1 MDNQARTRT
10 KSKKPPARPELE
22 PISYEEIMANAGMSG
37 FVSFLDAPDPPVA
50 SKPADPPDAP
60 VVTPS
65 DTVPTPNT
73 VEDTVTVQQRK
84 LSTVHESTSV
94 QKLSTVQVTP
104 SDTVPTP
111 DTVEDTATV
120 QQRKSTTVDKSISAQ
135 ETSTVQIKPI
145 QDSRRWKVKRAHG
158 VEDGHSLAEQE
169 VYRTLW
175 KVGAPE
181 GDDPEANR
189 TIRIG
194 YDRLAG
200 LVRLSWVTVK
210 ANLRSLEKKLAIEV
224 VAAEDSANRE
234 GKQYR
239 VYSTSTILERR
250 QSAGLLWVRRTRGVE
265 LLTDASG
272 AAPVERVAPS

>member
-37 FVSFLDAPDPPVA
+37 FVSFLDAPEPETVA
-50 SKPADPPDAP
+50 STPAIAPTVPDIVVADTVTELDTVKGIATVQRHKP
-60 VVTPS
+60 VTVQETAAVEETY
-65 DTVPTPNT
+65 TVPT
-73 VEDTVTVQQRK
+73 Q
-84 LSTVHESTSV
+84 
-94 QKLSTVQVTP
+94 
-104 SDTVPTP
+104 
-111 DTVEDTATV
+111 AF
-120 QQRKSTTVDKSISAQ
+120 
-135 ETSTVQIKPI
+135 
-145 QDSRRWKVKRAHG
+145 QDSRRWRVKRAHV

-194 YDRLAG
+194 YDRLAR

-239 VYSTSTILERR
+239 VYSNAAIWARR
-250 QSAGLLWVRRTRGVE
+250 QSAGLVWVRRTRGVE
-265 LLTDASG
+265 LLTD
-272 AAPVERVAPS
+272 VLQHRT

>member
-37 FVSFLDAPDPPVA
+37 FVSFLDAPEPQTAA
-50 SKPADPPDAP
+50 SKPADAP
-60 VVTPS
+60 ALPAAAIS
-65 DTVPTPNT
+65 DTVS
-73 VEDTVTVQQRK
+73 E
-84 LSTVHESTSV
+84 
-94 QKLSTVQVTP
+94 
-104 SDTVPTP
+104 SDTVK
-111 DTVEDTATV
+111 ETATV
-120 QQRKSTTVDKSISAQ
+120 QQRKAA
-135 ETSTVQIKPI
+135 TVQKVASVQQIYTVPV
-145 QDSRRWKVKRAHG
+145 QPAHDSRRSRVKRAQV

-181 GDDPEANR
+181 GDDPEASR
-189 TIRIG
+189 TVRIG

-210 ANLRSLEKKLAIEV
+210 ANLRSLEKKLSIEV

-239 VYSTSTILERR
+239 VYSNAAIWARR

-265 LLTDASG
+265 LLADPSG
-272 AAPVERVAPS
+272 ATPVEQTAASQFPHRT

>member
-1 MDNQARTRT
+1 
-10 KSKKPPARPELE
+10 
-22 PISYEEIMANAGMSG
+22 MANAGMSG

-50 SKPADPPDAP
+50 LKPADPPDAP

-84 LSTVHESTSV
+84 WSTVHESTSV
-94 QKLSTVQVTP
+94 QPIYTVQVMP
-104 SDTVPTP
+104 S

-120 QQRKSTTVDKSISAQ
+120 QQRKS
-135 ETSTVQIKPI
+135 STVQKPSTVQVQSS
-145 QDSRRWKVKRAHG
+145 QDSRRWRVKRTHG

-175 KVGAPE
+175 KAGAPE

-194 YDRLAG
+194 YDRLAS

-239 VYSTSTILERR
+239 VYSAAAIWERR

-265 LLTDASG
+265 LLA
-272 AAPVERVAPS
+272 EPSQSLYRT

>member
-1 MDNQARTRT
+1 
-10 KSKKPPARPELE
+10 
-22 PISYEEIMANAGMSG
+22 MANAGMSG
-37 FVSFLDAPDPPVA
+37 FVSFLDAPEPEAPGSKVA
-50 SKPADPPDAP
+50 DAP
-60 VVTPS
+60 GLPDVIVS
-65 DTVPTPNT
+65 DTVAESGT
-73 VEDTVTVQQRK
+73 VK
-84 LSTVHESTSV
+84 G
-94 QKLSTVQVTP
+94 
-104 SDTVPTP
+104 
-111 DTVEDTATV
+111 TATV
-120 QQRKSTTVDKSISAQ
+120 QQHKPTTVQQIAAVQ
-135 ETSTVQIKPI
+135 ESSTVPVQPF
-145 QDSRRWKVKRAHG
+145 QDGRRWKVKRARG

-175 KVGAPE
+175 RVGAPE

-239 VYSTSTILERR
+239 VYSHAAIWARR

-265 LLTDASG
+265 LLADVST
-272 AAPVERVAPS
+272 PYLKVTR

>member
-1 MDNQARTRT
+1 MG
-10 KSKKPPARPELE
+10 
-22 PISYEEIMANAGMSG
+22 NAGMSG
-37 FVSFLDAPDPPVA
+37 FVSFLDAAESEPVTTKLA
-50 SKPADPPDAP
+50 DAP
-60 VVTPS
+60 VPPDVIAS
-65 DTVPTPNT
+65 DTVIDPGT
-73 VEDTVTVQQRK
+73 VQETTSVQQRK
-84 LSTVHESTSV
+84 
-94 QKLSTVQVTP
+94 
-104 SDTVPTP
+104 
-111 DTVEDTATV
+111 
-120 QQRKSTTVDKSISAQ
+120 
-135 ETSTVQIKPI
+135 TSTVYQSVTVEKTYTVPVPSF
-145 QDSRRWKVKRAHG
+145 QDGRRWRVKRALG

-189 TIRIG
+189 TVRIG
-194 YDRLAG
+194 YDRLAS

-239 VYSTSTILERR
+239 VYSTAAIWARR

-265 LLTDASG
+265 LLADASG
-272 AAPVERVAPS
+272 GAFPISHRT

>member
-1 MDNQARTRT
+1 MDNQARIRT

-37 FVSFLDAPDPPVA
+37 FVSFLDAPESAPVV
-50 SKPADPPDAP
+50 SKPADALSLPE
-60 VVTPS
+60 VTVSNTVTEP
-65 DTVPTPNT
+65 DTVKRI
-73 VEDTVTVQQRK
+73 VTVQQRK
-84 LSTVHESTSV
+84 SVTVSEPVSV
-94 QKLSTVQVTP
+94 QETY
-104 SDTVPTP
+104 TVPI
-111 DTVEDTATV
+111 
-120 QQRKSTTVDKSISAQ
+120 QSL
-135 ETSTVQIKPI
+135 
-145 QDSRRWKVKRAHG
+145 QDSRRWKVKRVHG

-181 GDDPEANR
+181 GDHPAANR

-194 YDRLAG
+194 YDRLAA

-239 VYSTSTILERR
+239 VYSTAAIWERR

-265 LLTDASG
+265 LLADASG
-272 AAPVERVAPS
+272 DSAVERVARSQFPHRT

>member
-37 FVSFLDAPDPPVA
+37 FVSFLDAPESEPVA
-50 SKPADPPDAP
+50 SKPADPPALP
-60 VVTPS
+60 GVTIS
-65 DTVPTPNT
+65 DTVA
-73 VEDTVTVQQRK
+73 E
-84 LSTVHESTSV
+84 
-94 QKLSTVQVTP
+94 
-104 SDTVPTP
+104 P
-111 DTVEDTATV
+111 DTVKETTTV
-120 QQRKSTTVDKSISAQ
+120 QRRKLD
-135 ETSTVQIKPI
+135 TVQEPSAVEQTYTVPV
-145 QDSRRWKVKRAHG
+145 QDNRRWRVKRTHG

-181 GDDPEANR
+181 GDDPESNR

-239 VYSTSTILERR
+239 VYSNAAIWARR

-265 LLTDASG
+265 LLADASG
-272 AAPVERVAPS
+272 ATPVERAAPSQFPHRT

>member
-1 MDNQARTRT
+1 
-10 KSKKPPARPELE
+10 
-22 PISYEEIMANAGMSG
+22 MANAGMSG
-37 FVSFLDAPDPPVA
+37 FVSFLDAPEPEAA
-50 SKPADPPDAP
+50 SIPAAASTVPDIA
-60 VVTPS
+60 VS
-65 DTVPTPNT
+65 DTVS
-73 VEDTVTVQQRK
+73 ELDTVK
-84 LSTVHESTSV
+84 GI
-94 QKLSTVQVTP
+94 
-104 SDTVPTP
+104 
-111 DTVEDTATV
+111 ATV
-120 QQRKSTTVDKSISAQ
+120 QRRKPATVQ
-135 ETSTVQIKPI
+135 ETVAVKELYTVPPSSF
-145 QDSRRWKVKRAHG
+145 QDSRRWKVKRANG

-175 KVGAPE
+175 KVSTPE

-194 YDRLAG
+194 YDRLAH

-239 VYSTSTILERR
+239 IYSNTAIWARR

-265 LLTDASG
+265 LLADVSIPYLKVT
-272 AAPVERVAPS
+272 R

>member
-1 MDNQARTRT
+1 
-10 KSKKPPARPELE
+10 
-22 PISYEEIMANAGMSG
+22 MANAGMSG

-50 SKPADPPDAP
+50 SKLADTPDAP

-65 DTVPTPNT
+65 NTVPTPNT

-84 LSTVHESTSV
+84 WSTVHESTSV
-94 QKLSTVQVTP
+94 QPIYTVQVMP
-104 SDTVPTP
+104 S

-120 QQRKSTTVDKSISAQ
+120 QQRKSSTVHEPTSVQK
-135 ETSTVQIKPI
+135 TSTVQVQSS
-145 QDSRRWKVKRAHG
+145 QDSRRWRVKRTHG

-169 VYRTLW
+169 IYRTLW
-175 KVGAPE
+175 KAGAPE

-189 TIRIG
+189 IIRIG
-194 YDRLAG
+194 YDRLAS

-239 VYSTSTILERR
+239 VYSAAAIWERR

-265 LLTDASG
+265 LLA
-272 AAPVERVAPS
+272 EPSQSLT

>member
-1 MDNQARTRT
+1 
-10 KSKKPPARPELE
+10 
-22 PISYEEIMANAGMSG
+22 MANAGMSG
-37 FVSFLDAPDPPVA
+37 FVSFLDAPEPEAAGFIRTDAAVA
-50 SKPADPPDAP
+50 PEL
-60 VVTPS
+60 VVS
-65 DTVPTPNT
+65 DTVR
-73 VEDTVTVQQRK
+73 ELDTVAK
-84 LSTVHESTSV
+84 
-94 QKLSTVQVTP
+94 
-104 SDTVPTP
+104 SDTVK
-111 DTVEDTATV
+111 ETATV
-120 QQRKSTTVDKSISAQ
+120 QQRKPATVQRIISV
-135 ETSTVQIKPI
+135 EEPYTVPTHSTVPAQTF
-145 QDSRRWKVKRAHG
+145 QDARRWKVKRTRG

-175 KVGAPE
+175 KVGVPE

-200 LVRLSWVTVK
+200 MVRLSWVTVK

-239 VYSTSTILERR
+239 VYSSASIWARR

-265 LLTDASG
+265 LLAAESG
-272 AAPVERVAPS
+272 TAPTEPAAVSEIPTPYLKVTR

>member
-1 MDNQARTRT
+1 MDNQAKTRT
-10 KSKKPPARPELE
+10 KSKKPPVRPELE
-22 PISYEEIMANAGMSG
+22 RISYEEIVANAGMSG
-37 FVSFLDAPDPPVA
+37 FVSFLDAPEPEPAVP
-50 SKPADPPDAP
+50 KPAD
-60 VVTPS
+60 TPESPITAVS
-65 DTVPTPNT
+65 DTVL
-73 VEDTVTVQQRK
+73 K
-84 LSTVHESTSV
+84 
-94 QKLSTVQVTP
+94 
-104 SDTVPTP
+104 SDTVK
-111 DTVEDTATV
+111 DTATV
-120 QQRKSTTVDKSISAQ
+120 QQRKSTTVQQPDPLPKAY
-135 ETSTVQIKPI
+135 TVQPQPL
-145 QDSRRWKVKRAHG
+145 QDIRRWRVKRAHV

-181 GDDPEANR
+181 GENPEANR

-239 VYSTSTILERR
+239 VYSTAAIWERR
-250 QSAGLLWVRRTRGVE
+250 QSAGLMWVRRTRGVE
-265 LLTDASG
+265 LLT
-272 AAPVERVAPS
+272 EPSQSPHRT

>member
-1 MDNQARTRT
+1 
-10 KSKKPPARPELE
+10 
-22 PISYEEIMANAGMSG
+22 MANAGMSG
-37 FVSFLDAPDPPVA
+37 FVSFLDAPE
-50 SKPADPPDAP
+50 SKPPAP
-60 VVTPS
+60 KPVDTPGSSITDVS
-65 DTVPTPNT
+65 DTVVKPAT
-73 VEDTVTVQQRK
+73 VK
-84 LSTVHESTSV
+84 
-94 QKLSTVQVTP
+94 
-104 SDTVPTP
+104 
-111 DTVEDTATV
+111 DTATV
-120 QQRKSTTVDKSISAQ
+120 QQRKFTVYKSAPVPETYTVRAQ
-135 ETSTVQIKPI
+135 SS
-145 QDSRRWKVKRAHG
+145 QDNRRWKVKRAYV

-181 GDDPEANR
+181 EDNPEANR

-194 YDRLAG
+194 YDRLAA

-239 VYSTSTILERR
+239 VYSTAAILERR

-265 LLTDASG
+265 LLADASG
-272 AAPVERVAPS
+272 AAPEERVPS

>member
-1 MDNQARTRT
+1 
-10 KSKKPPARPELE
+10 
-22 PISYEEIMANAGMSG
+22 MANAGMSG
-37 FVSFLDAPDPPVA
+37 FVSFLDAPESETA
-50 SKPADPPDAP
+50 SKTVGALALPAAA
-60 VVTPS
+60 VSHTVTES
-65 DTVPTPNT
+65 DTVKGIAT
-73 VEDTVTVQQRK
+73 VQRRKPPTVQQN
-84 LSTVHESTSV
+84 TAVEETY
-94 QKLSTVQVTP
+94 
-104 SDTVPTP
+104 TVPLKSFQ
-111 DTVEDTATV
+111 DT
-120 QQRKSTTVDKSISAQ
+120 
-135 ETSTVQIKPI
+135 
-145 QDSRRWKVKRAHG
+145 RRWRVKRTRG

-175 KVGAPE
+175 KVGVPE

-239 VYSTSTILERR
+239 VYSNAAIWARR
-250 QSAGLLWVRRTRGVE
+250 ESAGLLWVRRTRGVE
-265 LLTDASG
+265 LLADASG
-272 AAPVERVAPS
+272 GFIDTRAR

>member
-37 FVSFLDAPDPPVA
+37 FVSFLDAPEPQAAA
-50 SKPADPPDAP
+50 SKPADAP
-60 VVTPS
+60 ALPTAAVS
-65 DTVPTPNT
+65 DTVS
-73 VEDTVTVQQRK
+73 E
-84 LSTVHESTSV
+84 
-94 QKLSTVQVTP
+94 
-104 SDTVPTP
+104 SDTVK
-111 DTVEDTATV
+111 ETATV
-120 QQRKSTTVDKSISAQ
+120 QQSKAGTVQKGASVQ
-135 ETSTVQIKPI
+135 ETYTVPSQPTH
-145 QDSRRWKVKRAHG
+145 DSRRSRVKRAHV

-175 KVGAPE
+175 KAGTPE

-194 YDRLAG
+194 YDRLAA

-210 ANLRSLEKKLAIEV
+210 ANLRSLEKKLSIEV

-234 GKQYR
+234 GKRYR
-239 VYSTSTILERR
+239 VYSNAAIWARR

-265 LLTDASG
+265 LLADASG
-272 AAPVERVAPS
+272 AAPVERAAASLFPHRT

>member
-22 PISYEEIMANAGMSG
+22 PISYEEIMSNAGMSG
-37 FVSFLDAPDPPVA
+37 FVSFLDAPESAAADA
-50 SKPADPPDAP
+50 KAAEAPAIPTTVPDT
-60 VVTPS
+60 VIKS
-65 DTVPTPNT
+65 DTV
-73 VEDTVTVQQRK
+73 K
-84 LSTVHESTSV
+84 
-94 QKLSTVQVTP
+94 
-104 SDTVPTP
+104 
-111 DTVEDTATV
+111 DTATV
-120 QQRKSTTVDKSISAQ
+120 QQRKSTTVDKPISVQ
-135 ETSTVQIKPI
+135 ETTTVQVKPI

-175 KVGAPE
+175 KAGAPE

-210 ANLRSLEKKLAIEV
+210 ANLRSLERKLAIEV

-239 VYSTSTILERR
+239 VYSSAAVWERR

-265 LLTDASG
+265 LLAEPTQL
-272 AAPVERVAPS
+272 PYRT

>member
-1 MDNQARTRT
+1 
-10 KSKKPPARPELE
+10 
-22 PISYEEIMANAGMSG
+22 MANAGMSG
-37 FVSFLDAPDPPVA
+37 FVSFLDAPEPERATP
-50 SKPADPPDAP
+50 KPADAP
-60 VVTPS
+60 GGPIAVVS
-65 DTVPTPNT
+65 DTVI
-73 VEDTVTVQQRK
+73 K
-84 LSTVHESTSV
+84 
-94 QKLSTVQVTP
+94 
-104 SDTVPTP
+104 SDTVKAT
-111 DTVEDTATV
+111 TTV
-120 QQRKSTTVDKSISAQ
+120 QQRKSVQ
-135 ETSTVQIKPI
+135 EADPLQKAYTVQPQPL
-145 QDSRRWKVKRAHG
+145 QDGRRWRVKRALG

-175 KVGAPE
+175 KVSTPE
-181 GDDPEANR
+181 GDNPDANR

-239 VYSTSTILERR
+239 VYSTAAIWDRR

-265 LLTDASG
+265 LLT
-272 AAPVERVAPS
+272 EPSPHRT